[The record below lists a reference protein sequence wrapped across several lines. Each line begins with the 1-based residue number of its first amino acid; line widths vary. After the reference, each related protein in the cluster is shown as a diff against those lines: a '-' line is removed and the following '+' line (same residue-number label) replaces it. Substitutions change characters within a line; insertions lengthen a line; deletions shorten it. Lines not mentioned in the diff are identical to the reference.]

1 MVKTHMAACLV
12 ATALAAT
19 PALAQTSTS
28 SGSTDR
34 PLATGSGSTTSGSP
48 AMNPATSGASSG
60 SAGSAMGSSG
70 SSTMGAS
77 SSGTAGSTTG
87 SSSSSP
93 GSATSGARGN
103 FVERQQPGQFF
114 ASRLV
119 GTTVYGSN
127 NERIGDVNDVLMD
140 REGRAQ
146 ALVIGVGGFLGIG
159 EKNVAV
165 PFTSVEFSSGA
176 MPSTSANT
184 TSGNGPTGGAASGT
198 SATTGG
204 TAATT
209 GSTGGV
215 GVNSTMRNDGTPDRI
230 ILRMTRD
237 QLNAAP
243 QFTRLSSTVGD
254 GSGAGSGSRA
264 NAPGSVT
271 SSGTAVNPATG
282 SGATR

>member
-12 ATALAAT
+12 ATALAAA

-48 AMNPATSGASSG
+48 AMNPATSGASGAS
-60 SAGSAMGSSG
+60 SESAMGSSG

-77 SSGTAGSTTG
+77 SSGPAGSAIG
-87 SSSSSP
+87 SSSPS
-93 GSATSGARGN
+93 SATSGAGGN

-159 EKNVAV
+159 EKDVAV

-184 TSGNGPTGGAASGT
+184 TSGNGPTGGSASGT
-198 SATTGG
+198 SAT
-204 TAATT
+204 
-209 GSTGGV
+209 TGGV

-230 ILRMTRD
+230 ILSMTRD

-243 QFTRLSSTVGD
+243 QFTRL
-254 GSGAGSGSRA
+254 GSAAENGSGSGSRA
-264 NAPGSVT
+264 NAPGSAT
-271 SSGTAVNPATG
+271 SSGTAANPAG
-282 SGATR
+282 SGTTR